1 MLSLVVLVE
10 WVGYWSVWYFK
21 GIVYFGFWCTS
32 DLEVKYVKLNLRSNC
47 MSTDIVIVF
56 VIFAGPIRGY
66 SPDGRVNNFTR
77 TVAGGIATSMT
88 QRNAATTQ
96 RNTTQHNTTQYRGAR
111 WLSGRVS
118 DSGARGRGF
127 ETYRRRVVSLSK
139 TLYSPKVLV
148 NYRGSGGSVPT

>member
-1 MLSLVVLVE
+1 MYL
-10 WVGYWSVWYFK
+10 
-21 GIVYFGFWCTS
+21 

-56 VIFAGPIRGY
+56 VFFAGPIRGY

-96 RNTTQHNTTQYRGAR
+96 HNATQRNTTQHNTTQHNTTQHNTIRFGK
-111 WLSGRVS
+111 LIT
-118 DSGARGRGF
+118 DSTREPEALPM
-127 ETYRRRVVSLSK
+127 ETDK
-139 TLYSPKVLV
+139 A
-148 NYRGSGGSVPT
+148 